1 MPTEIEWTDDSWN
14 PNVGCA
20 IVSPGCTNCYAM
32 RQAARIE
39 RMNPTLEHYHGLT
52 RKVNGQPVW
61 TGKLGFSEKKLVE
74 PLSWRKPRRVFV
86 NSMSDLFHENVPDE
100 WIVRVF
106 DVMERCPQHTFQIL
120 TKRARRMQRW
130 TRKHWPTPL
139 PNVWLGI
146 SAERQEEFDERE
158 SDLRFMSAAVRFM
171 SLEPLL
177 GPIDADAHWPNP
189 LNDIQWVIVGAESGP
204 GARPCKIEWVR
215 SIRDQCE
222 EAGVAFFLKQLV
234 IDGKLVSL
242 PELDGRQWREFPA
255 LSMARTA
262 A

>member
-1 MPTEIEWTDDSWN
+1 MPTDIEWTDDSWN
-14 PNVGCA
+14 PSVGCT

-39 RMNPTLEHYHGLT
+39 RMNPDLEHYSGLT
-52 RKVNGQPVW
+52 RKVNSKAVW
-61 TGKLGFSEKKLVE
+61 TGKIGFSEKKLAE

-100 WIVRVF
+100 WIASVF

-120 TKRARRMQRW
+120 TKRSRRMSRW
-130 TRKHWPTPL
+130 ASKHRPTPL
-139 PNVWLGI
+139 PNVWLGV
-146 SAERQEEFDERE
+146 SAERQQEFDDRTV
-158 SDLRFMSAAVRFM
+158 DLRSTPAVLRFL

-177 GPIDADAHWPNP
+177 GPIDADTSWPNP
-189 LNDIQWVIVGAESGP
+189 LEQIQWVIVGAESGP
-204 GARPCKIEWVR
+204 GARPCDVEWVR

-222 EAGVAFFLKQLV
+222 EAGARFFLKQLAV
-234 IDGKLVSL
+234 GGRIVSL

-255 LSMARTA
+255 VNKARA
-262 A
+262 AA